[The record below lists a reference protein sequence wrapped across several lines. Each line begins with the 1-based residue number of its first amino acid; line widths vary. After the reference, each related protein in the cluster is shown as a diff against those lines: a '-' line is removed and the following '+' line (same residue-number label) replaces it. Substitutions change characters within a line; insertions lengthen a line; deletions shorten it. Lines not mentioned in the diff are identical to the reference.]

1 MLPFFSGQDDDD
13 DALAQGFHLI
23 CCLCHALLA
32 RIPPPLCS
40 ESKVHFYA
48 HYTFAYENC
57 FSSRTEE
64 EIDKDGE
71 TRQSLRGSRED
82 RGGGGTG
89 AGPRELSDVPSPE
102 LGNIQAGLYG

>member
-1 MLPFFSGQDDDD
+1 MLPFFSGQDDDDD

-32 RIPPPLCS
+32 RIPPSLCT

-71 TRQSLRGSRED
+71 TRQSLRAADGGGV
-82 RGGGGTG
+82 RGGT
-89 AGPRELSDVPSPE
+89 GPRELSDVPRPE